1 MRNFIPSYLLTS
13 NQVKTPVADEG
24 VLLVQLLD
32 WGIRHAKTSA
42 QRECA
47 WHIVAAIVNKHSA
60 GDEQLFSVAHGLAYP
75 QVKVSTLFSRPY
87 LPHFGTTKLP
97 SHSTLMPG
105 VVLFQHG
112 QGCVSYRLSL
122 MVVT

>member
-1 MRNFIPSYLLTS
+1 MRSFFPSYLLTL
-13 NQVKTPVADEG
+13 NQVKSPVADESAF
-24 VLLVQLLD
+24 LVQLLD

-47 WHIVAAIVNKHSA
+47 WHVVAAIVNKHST
-60 GDEQLFSVAHGLAYP
+60 GDEQLFTVAHGLAYP
-75 QVKVSTLFSRPY
+75 RVKVSTPFSRSH

-112 QGCVSYRLSL
+112 HGCVSYQLF
-122 MVVT
+122 